1 MPLQTKKHLSATDRA
16 LVLLSG
22 GIDSAVS
29 LYWALSRGWDVR
41 TLEFGY
47 YQRPHREKTA
57 CERLCERAGIAK
69 SIVVPLEFI
78 REVSDI
84 DGKELAGTFWEQAP
98 QGYIPS
104 RNLIFYS
111 FAAYYA
117 EILGARFI
125 VGGHNRGDSEEFP
138 DAGKKFFDQ
147 MNEILKSSVW
157 SHSRL
162 NVEILLPLVGL
173 GKAEVVR
180 LGNKLKVPFELTW
193 SCYHNGEAP
202 CGICDSCSERSES
215 FLDAGI
221 SDPLLA
227 EANAGNL
234 QKK

>member
-1 MPLQTKKHLSATDRA
+1 ML
-16 LVLLSG
+16 
-22 GIDSAVS
+22 
-29 LYWALSRGWDVR
+29 R

-84 DGKELAGTFWEQAP
+84 DGRNWQELSGNRRRRATFRREP
-98 QGYIPS
+98 D
-104 RNLIFYS
+104 
-111 FAAYYA
+111 
-117 EILGARFI
+117 ILFIRRVLCGDPGARFI

-180 LGNKLKVPFELTW
+180 LGNKLRF
-193 SCYHNGEAP
+193 
-202 CGICDSCSERSES
+202 
-215 FLDAGI
+215 
-221 SDPLLA
+221 PL
-227 EANAGNL
+227 N
-234 QKK
+234 